1 MDVIALRTLTL
12 TQQQVDRLK
21 KLPLES
27 EISNKES
34 IIYQTDTLPRH
45 KVEKD
50 TLFKYLHIKDSIL
63 QKFSNRT
70 GTSSWHY
77 ANENGTLAQ
86 KVSDT
91 INSLSAK
98 LKKKQEYASQ
108 RKDYRFFKCP
118 TCKQKVRVP
127 KGKGKI
133 KIHCP
138 RCHNDFIKK
147 S

>member
-50 TLFKYLHIKDSIL
+50 TLFKYLHIKDKESIAIIKIIEEFFSYDIDKYY
-63 QKFSNRT
+63 QETTFSN
-70 GTSSWHY
+70 
-77 ANENGTLAQ
+77 E
-86 KVSDT
+86 K
-91 INSLSAK
+91 
-98 LKKKQEYASQ
+98 
-108 RKDYRFFKCP
+108 KDYIYNMIQEILTYYK
-118 TCKQKVRVP
+118 KVL
-127 KGKGKI
+127 
-133 KIHCP
+133 
-138 RCHNDFIKK
+138 N
-147 S
+147 